1 MENTADGHEPGPV
14 ASRRHLIT
22 LCLVLLAIA
31 AAGYAVLAR
40 APAPAGGAP
49 EASGA
54 ALYLPL
60 FAAEWGLF
68 LYVRMGVRR
77 RGGSIRELICARPPG
92 ARALL
97 VDLLLGALLLALL
110 VGASASY
117 EYAFGSAIPGSVQGL
132 LVRRAAD
139 IPLWILLSLSAG
151 FVEEITFR
159 GYLQRQFGALL
170 GSPWLGVAAQAILFG
185 VTHGYQGG
193 ALVLK
198 ISLLGLLFGAA
209 ALLRRSLVP
218 GIVAH
223 GAMDVIG
230 GLAAFR

>member
-1 MENTADGHEPGPV
+1 MAIDEDKSGIAPV
-14 ASRRHLIT
+14 ASRRHLIA
-22 LCLVLLAIA
+22 LCLILLAIA
-31 AAGYAVLAR
+31 AAGYILLAR
-40 APAPAGGAP
+40 APAGAVP
-49 EASGA
+49 GPSGA

-60 FAAEWGLF
+60 LAAEWGLF
-68 LYVRMGVRR
+68 LYVRAGVRKH
-77 RGGSIRELICARPPG
+77 GHSVRELICARSLG
-92 ARALL
+92 AGALV
-97 VDLLLGALLLALL
+97 VDILLGGLLLALL
-110 VGASASY
+110 IAAAFLY
-117 EYAFGSAIPGSVQGL
+117 ERAFGAAIPGSVQGL

-170 GSPWLGVAAQAILFG
+170 GSRWLGVVAQAILFG
-185 VTHGYQGG
+185 LTHGYQGG

-198 ISLLGLLFGAA
+198 IAMLGLVFGAA
-209 ALLRRSLVP
+209 ARLRRSLVP

-223 GAMDVIG
+223 AATDIIG